1 MKFDKELFCYEVV
14 YSRSDELDDGD
25 DITERFGTDTEAVER
40 ARYLSSISFYKDI
53 RVYAIYGLHW

>member
-14 YSRSDELDDGD
+14 YSRSDELDDSD

-40 ARYLSSISFYKDI
+40 ARYLSSISFYLYFNYI
-53 RVYAIYGLHW
+53 INTNIST